1 MNSRK
6 LALELVSIVDDVM
19 AGARPERTKMEL
31 GQGLTNWVRAYNL
44 MKGYGNPEAAGML
57 RNEIDKVIKNK
68 DLDRN
73 MVWSA
78 K

>member
-6 LALELVSIVDDVM
+6 LAAELVSIADDVM

-31 GQGLTNWVRAYNL
+31 GLGLANWVRAYNL

-57 RNEIDKVIKNK
+57 RNEIDKAIKEK

>member
-6 LALELVSIVDDVM
+6 LAAELVSIADDVM
-19 AGARPERTKMEL
+19 AGARLERTKMEL
-31 GQGLTNWVRAYNL
+31 GQGLMNWVRAYNEI
-44 MKGYGNPEAAGML
+44 KNYGNSAAAGTL
-57 RNEIDKVIKNK
+57 RQDIEKVIKNK

-73 MVWSA
+73 MVWNA